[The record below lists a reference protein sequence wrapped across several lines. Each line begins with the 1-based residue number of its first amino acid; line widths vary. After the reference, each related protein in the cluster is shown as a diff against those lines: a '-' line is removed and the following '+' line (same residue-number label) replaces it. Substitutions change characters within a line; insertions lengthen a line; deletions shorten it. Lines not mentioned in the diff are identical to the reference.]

1 MPVISAKSAHA
12 TVVGQVCSKK
22 IEKSCE
28 KGVDAP
34 GCICQLGRAYGNHSK
49 KMRTK
54 ALILTAFVGAL
65 GIAGASAQVYSVN
78 AVGYVN
84 KSIPKGFSIVANP
97 LNNGGNK
104 ISDVFGANPGS
115 LTVYTFGDAGFA
127 INSYDADFEEWD
139 DGDAVVAPGEGF
151 FVLNSGDA
159 ASTVT
164 FVGEVPQGD
173 LSNALPQ
180 GFSIRS
186 SQVPQEG
193 KLDVDLGFPTDEAV
207 TVYQFGAAGYTIS
220 AYDADFEEWDTD
232 DAQGPVV
239 GVAEGFWVLR
249 ESATNWTRSFSTSE

>member
-1 MPVISAKSAHA
+1 MGHTENIP
-12 TVVGQVCSKK
+12 
-22 IEKSCE
+22 
-28 KGVDAP
+28 
-34 GCICQLGRAYGNHSK
+34 N

-84 KSIPKGFSIVANP
+84 KSIPSGFSIVANP
-97 LNNGGNK
+97 LNNGDNK
-104 ISDVFGANPGS
+104 VSDVFGANPGS
-115 LTVYTFGDAGFA
+115 LTVYRFGDAGFS

-139 DGDAVVAPGEGF
+139 NGNDVINPGEGF
-151 FVLNSGDA
+151 FVNNAGD

-173 LSNALPQ
+173 LSNSLPA

-186 SQVPQEG
+186 SQVPQAG
-193 KLDVDLGFPTDEAV
+193 KLQTDLGFPVDEAV
-207 TVYQFGAAGYTIS
+207 TVYQFGANGYSIS
-220 AYDADFEEWDTD
+220 SFDADFEEWDSEPT
-232 DAQGPVV
+232 V

-249 ESATNWTRSFSTSE
+249 QSATNWTREFSTS

>member
-1 MPVISAKSAHA
+1 LA
-12 TVVGQVCSKK
+12 GLFKK
-22 IEKSCE
+22 IEKSFE
-28 KGVDAP
+28 KGVDDP
-34 GCICQLGRAYGNHSK
+34 GCICQLVRAYGNHSK

-104 ISDVFGANPGS
+104 ISDVFGANPGA
-115 LTVYTFGDAGFA
+115 LTVYTFGDTGFV
-127 INSYDADFEEWD
+127 INTYDTDFEDWD
-139 DGDAVVAPGEGF
+139 NGDAVVAPGEGF
-151 FVLNSGDA
+151 FVNNSGDA
-159 ASTVT
+159 AVTVT

-173 LSNALPQ
+173 LSNALPK

-193 KLDVDLGFPTDEAV
+193 KLSGELGFPTDESL
-207 TVYQFGAAGYTIS
+207 TVYQFSNGEYVIDN
-220 AYDADFEEWDTD
+220 YDPDFEEWDSG
-232 DAQGPVV
+232 AGPTV

-249 ESATNWTRSFSTSE
+249 NTATAWTRSFSTSE

>member
-1 MPVISAKSAHA
+1 MKKVAKKGLTPRGASANLTAH
-12 TVVGQVCSKK
+12 TET
-22 IEKSCE
+22 I
-28 KGVDAP
+28 P
-34 GCICQLGRAYGNHSK
+34 K

-84 KSIPKGFSIVANP
+84 KSIPAGFSIVANP

-104 ISDVFGANPGS
+104 VSDVFGANPGS
-115 LTVYTFGDAGFA
+115 LTVYRFGDAGFT
-127 INSYDADFEEWD
+127 INSYDTDFEEWD

-159 ASTVT
+159 AVNIT

-220 AYDADFEEWDTD
+220 SYDSDFEEWDTD
-232 DAQGPVV
+232 STQGPVV
-239 GVAEGFWVLR
+239 GVAEGYWVLR

>member
-1 MPVISAKSAHA
+1 
-12 TVVGQVCSKK
+12 
-22 IEKSCE
+22 
-28 KGVDAP
+28 
-34 GCICQLGRAYGNHSK
+34 
-49 KMRTK
+49 MRTK
-54 ALILTAFVGAL
+54 TLILTAFVGAL

-84 KSIPKGFSIVANP
+84 KSIPAGFSIVANP

-104 ISDVFGANPGS
+104 VSDVFGANPGA
-115 LTVYTFGDAGFA
+115 LTVYRFSDAGFS

-151 FVLNSGDA
+151 FVLNGGDA
-159 ASTVT
+159 AVNVT

-173 LSNALPQ
+173 LSNGLPK

-193 KLDVDLGFPTDEAV
+193 KLDSDLGFPTDEAV
-207 TVYQFGAAGYTIS
+207 TVYQYSATTGYKIS
-220 AYDADFEEWDTD
+220 GYDTDFEEWDTD
-232 DAQGPVV
+232 DAAGPVV